1 MRLKCASRE
10 LDLSRPAVM
19 GILNVTPDSFSDGG
33 RFNTLDSALRHTAA
47 MVAAGVDIVDV
58 GGESTRPGSVR
69 ISVQDELDRV
79 IPVVEG
85 ISSRFDV
92 VISVDTSTPEVM
104 TQAAAAG
111 AGILNDVRG
120 LRREGA
126 LEAVAASGLPVCV
139 MHMQGEPEDMQDN
152 PTYRTNVVDEVC
164 QYLQDRISACEAAGI
179 KRENII
185 LDPGFG
191 FGKTLDH
198 NLSMMKHM
206 EKFLELEQPLLVGV
220 SRKSMIGKVL
230 DRPVDER
237 LYASLG
243 LAAMAAMKGA
253 HIIRVHDVPETRDVV
268 DMLAAVMQAE

>member
-1 MRLKCASRE
+1 MRLKCANRE

-69 ISVQDELDRV
+69 ISVQEEQDRV

-92 VISVDTSTPEVM
+92 VVSVDTSTPEVM

-126 LEAVAASGLPVCV
+126 LEAVAATELPVCV

-164 QYLQDRISACEAAGI
+164 QYLQQRIRACEAAGI

-198 NLSMMKHM
+198 NLSIMKHM
-206 EKFLELEQPLLVGV
+206 ERFLELEQPLLVGV

-243 LAAMAAMKGA
+243 LAAMAALKGA

>member
-1 MRLKCASRE
+1 MRLKCADRE
-10 LDLSRPAVM
+10 LDLTRPCVM
-19 GILNVTPDSFSDGG
+19 GVLNVTPDSFSDGG
-33 RFNTLDSALRHTAA
+33 RFNTLDSALRHAAA

-69 ISVQDELDRV
+69 ISTEEELERV
-79 IPVVEG
+79 VPVIEG
-85 ISSRFDV
+85 ISQRFDV

-104 TQAAAAG
+104 RRSAAAG

-126 LEAVAASGLPVCV
+126 LEAVAETGLPVCV
-139 MHMQGEPEDMQDN
+139 MHMQGEPENMQDN
-152 PTYRTNVVDEVC
+152 PTYKGDVIDEVC
-164 QYLQDRISACEAAGI
+164 NYLLGRVNACEVAGI
-179 KRENII
+179 ARKNII

-191 FGKTLDH
+191 FGKTLEH
-198 NLSMMKHM
+198 NLSMLKHL
-206 EKFLELEQPLLVGV
+206 ERFLQLEFPLLVGV

-243 LAAMAAMKGA
+243 LAAMAITKGA
-253 HIIRVHDVPETRDVV
+253 HIIRVHDVSETRDVV
-268 DMLAAVMQAE
+268 DMLSAVMNAE

>member
-69 ISVQDELDRV
+69 ISVQEELDRV

-92 VISVDTSTPEVM
+92 VVSVDTSTPEVM
-104 TQAAAAG
+104 TRAAAAG

-126 LEAVAASGLPVCV
+126 LEAVAATGLPVCV

-206 EKFLELEQPLLVGV
+206 EKFLGLEQPLLVGV

>member
-1 MRLKCASRE
+1 MRLKCADRE
-10 LDLSRPAVM
+10 LDLTRPCVM
-19 GILNVTPDSFSDGG
+19 GVLNVTPDSFSDGG

-69 ISVQDELDRV
+69 ISAEEELDRV
-79 IPVVEG
+79 VPVVEG
-85 ISSRFDV
+85 ISQRFDV

-104 TQAAAAG
+104 RQSAAAG

-126 LEAVAASGLPVCV
+126 LKAVAETGLPVCV

-152 PTYRTNVVDEVC
+152 PTYKTSVVDEIC
-164 QYLQDRISACEAAGI
+164 SYLLDRVEACKAAGI
-179 KRENII
+179 AHENII

-191 FGKTLDH
+191 FGKTLEH
-198 NLSMMKHM
+198 NLSILKYL
-206 EKFLELEQPLLVGV
+206 EKFLQLNFPLLVGV

-243 LAAMAAMKGA
+243 LAAMAVTKGA

-268 DMLAAVMQAE
+268 DMLSAVMNAE